1 MSPVAPCEGAETVSS
16 AMGLSP
22 LEGIMSPAVTTDL
35 PLKVV
40 PSPVIGC
47 FSRLLF
53 FEATWLVGEAFLRS
67 LAGEKSERC
76 DSNLNE
82 STKMYK

>member
-16 AMGLSP
+16 AMGLRP

-40 PSPVIGC
+40 PSLVIGC
-47 FSRLLF
+47 FSRPHGLM
-53 FEATWLVGEAFLRS
+53 ETFLRS
-67 LAGEKSERC
+67 LVGEKSERC

-82 STKMYK
+82 STKIK